1 MYREVIKPLSFTWP
15 FFLCILVSI
24 VNYKFIS
31 SPHLQVNFV
40 STYEVDILMLKCF
53 LSYKLRWTT
62 DLAYQ
67 IALDYTHLIGQKDAD
82 GMTGLQLLSCNPS
95 AFKLEPEEGFIN
107 LGMEV

>member
-1 MYREVIKPLSFTWP
+1 
-15 FFLCILVSI
+15 
-24 VNYKFIS
+24 
-31 SPHLQVNFV
+31 
-40 STYEVDILMLKCF
+40 MLKCF